1 MSTQNFNYIF
11 NVTGNASTVLN
22 SIDNGLKSVQS
33 SATKA
38 TSAFGG
44 FEKLIVVCK
53 NAANIIQG
61 LNNALSCTIQ
71 PAMSLDSSLKDL
83 SAITGETGEGLKLI
97 EKYARQSA
105 RTFGG
110 SAAQA
115 VESYKLVLSQ
125 LSPEIAKCPEALRS
139 MGDHIAVL
147 SKTMGGNATAAAEV
161 LTTAMNQFGVDL
173 SDPIRSAEV
182 MAEMMNVMAAA
193 GREGSAELP
202 QIKQALEQC
211 GMAAKG
217 ANVSF
222 EEANAA
228 IQVLDKAGKK
238 GAEGGVALRNALTIL
253 GQGRFMPKDV
263 REELAAAGVDVN
275 VLADSSIRLT
285 DRLRMLAPVM
295 NDAALFGKLFGR
307 ENVNAAMALVQGTAE
322 IDRLTLAI
330 GGTNTAYEQAEIVMD
345 SMAEKQSR
353 FKATIDNLYISLS
366 NLVNGAG
373 VYLES
378 LMPIFTTTA
387 DLIPLFSAVGNSF
400 VWIKNKITATDMW
413 IKMVANIKGAIVAT
427 TMNLQLLNA
436 SATASGGWLK
446 MMGQMGVSAC
456 RSIGIAIMNI
466 PIVGWIAAA
475 VAGLVA
481 LFATLWEK
489 CKGFRV
495 AVFTLWEGIKALFSG
510 IVEWFGNIFTSIGNF
525 FASMWQWLSE
535 MFNRFMTLGTKIL
548 APFQWAFGQIKSLF
562 TRLFN
567 WITAKFDWLVDKI
580 KRIVPKEWLARGREA
595 ADRSWEKDH
604 PTADVAVPTEEP
616 LLAETP
622 SFAPISTTTPI
633 GIGSNINSVGS
644 ASAEKHGGSIKNIN
658 VNIESLV
665 EQFNVTTNNLQQS
678 SSQIKDMVARVLIDA
693 VNDLN
698 YAI

>member
-11 NVTGNASTVLN
+11 NITDNASTVLN
-22 SIDNGLKSVQS
+22 NIDNGLKAVQS
-33 SATKA
+33 SASKTSKVLEGFSKA
-38 TSAFGG
+38 A
-44 FEKLIVVCK
+44 
-53 NAANIIQG
+53 IIGKHVADVFNG
-61 LNNALSCTIQ
+61 LNNAFSCALE
-71 PAMSLDSSLKDL
+71 PAVALDSSLKDL

-139 MGDHIAVL
+139 MGEHIATL
-147 SKTMGGNATAAAEV
+147 SKTMGGDATAAAEV

-173 SDPIRSAEV
+173 SNPIRSAEV

-222 EEANAA
+222 EETNAA

-263 REELAAAGVDVN
+263 QEELAAAGVNVN
-275 VLADSSIRLT
+275 LLADSSIRLT

-322 IDRLTLAI
+322 IDRLTDAI

-353 FKATIDNLYISLS
+353 FKAMIDNVYISLT
-366 NLVNGAG
+366 NLTNGVG

-378 LMPIFTTTA
+378 LA
-387 DLIPLFSAVGNSF
+387 PLLVTVSDMLPVLSLVRSGFLKLKTVM
-400 VWIKNKITATDMW
+400 ATGW
-413 IKMVANIKGAIVAT
+413 PKVVKNIKGAIVAT
-427 TMNLQLLNA
+427 VMDLQLLNA

-475 VAGLVA
+475 VAALVA
-481 LFATLWEK
+481 LFATLWKK

-495 AVFTLWEGIKALFSG
+495 AVFTIWEGIKAMFSG
-510 IVEWFGNIFTSIGNF
+510 IVEWFANIFTSIGNF
-525 FASMWQWLSE
+525 FASMWQWLSG
-535 MFNRFMTLGTKIL
+535 MFDRFMAFGSKIL
-548 APFQWAFGQIKSLF
+548 APFRWAFGQIKSLF
-562 TRLFN
+562 TRLFD

-580 KRIVPKEWLARGREA
+580 KQIVPDEWLARGREA
-595 ADRSWEKDH
+595 ADRSWAKDH
-604 PTADVAVPTEEP
+604 PVDDLSLPTEQP
-616 LLAETP
+616 LLADT
-622 SFAPISTTTPI
+622 STLAPMPTMSPI
-633 GIGSNINSVGS
+633 GIGSDINSVGA
-644 ASAEKHGGSIKNIN
+644 ASAEKHSGSIKNIN

>member
-11 NVTGNASTVLN
+11 NITDNASSTLN
-22 SIDNGLKSVQS
+22 DINAHLTQVSQS
-33 SATKA
+33 ASNAV
-38 TSAFGG
+38 SSFSG
-44 FEKLIVVCK
+44 FEKTVIFAK
-53 NAANIIQG
+53 NFANVIMG
-61 LNNALSCTIQ
+61 VANAISCTLE
-71 PAMSLDSSLKDL
+71 PAIALDSSLKDL

-139 MGDHIAVL
+139 MGDHIATL
-147 SKTMGGNATAAAEV
+147 SKTMGGDATAAAEV

-222 EEANAA
+222 EETNAA

-322 IDRLTLAI
+322 IDRLTDAI

-353 FKATIDNLYISLS
+353 LKAAFDNAYIAISKFTGGVLMHIQAWAPVATALSDLYPIA
-366 NLVNGAG
+366 NG
-373 VYLES
+373 VW
-378 LMPIFTTTA
+378 
-387 DLIPLFSAVGNSF
+387 NSF
-400 VWIKNKITATDMW
+400 VRLKTVMATGW
-413 IKMVANIKGAIVAT
+413 PKVVANIKGAVVGTI
-427 TMNLQLLNA
+427 MNIQLLNA

-510 IVEWFGNIFTSIGNF
+510 IGEWFANL
-525 FASMWQWLSE
+525 WQWLSGV
-535 MFNRFMTLGTKIL
+535 FDRFMAFGSKIL
-548 APFQWAFGQIKSLF
+548 APFRWAFGQIKSLF
-562 TRLFN
+562 IRLFD

-580 KRIVPKEWLARGREA
+580 KRIVPKDWLARGREA
-595 ADRSWEKDH
+595 ADRSWAKDH
-604 PTADVAVPTEEP
+604 PDASPTEQP
-616 LLAETP
+616 LMTDTSALAPMPTM
-622 SFAPISTTTPI
+622 SPI
-633 GIGSNINSVGS
+633 GIGSDINSVGS

>member
-11 NVTGNASTVLN
+11 NITDNASSTLN
-22 SIDNGLKSVQS
+22 DINAHLTQVSQSASNAVSSFSV
-33 SATKA
+33 
-38 TSAFGG
+38 
-44 FEKLIVVCK
+44 FEKTVIFAK
-53 NAANIIQG
+53 NFANVIMG
-61 LNNALSCTIQ
+61 VANAISCTLE
-71 PAMSLDSSLKDL
+71 PAIALDSSLKDL

-147 SKTMGGNATAAAEV
+147 SKTMGGDATAAAEV

-222 EEANAA
+222 EETNAA

-307 ENVNAAMALVQGTAE
+307 ENVNAAMALVQGSAE
-322 IDRLTLAI
+322 IDRLTDAI

-353 FKATIDNLYISLS
+353 LKAAFDNVYISISKLTGGFLMQVQAWAPVATALS
-366 NLVNGAG
+366 DL
-373 VYLES
+373 Y
-378 LMPIFTTTA
+378 PIANEAWKGFLKLKT
-387 DLIPLFSAVGNSF
+387 VM
-400 VWIKNKITATDMW
+400 ATGW
-413 IKMVANIKGAIVAT
+413 PKVVANIKGAIVAT
-427 TMNLQLLNA
+427 VMNLQLLNA

-475 VAGLVA
+475 VAALVA
-481 LFATLWEK
+481 LFATLWKK

-495 AVFTLWEGIKALFSG
+495 AVFTIWEGIKAMFSG
-510 IVEWFGNIFTSIGNF
+510 IVEWFANIFTSIGNF
-525 FASMWQWLSE
+525 FASMWQWLSG
-535 MFNRFMTLGTKIL
+535 MFDRFMTLGTKIL

-562 TRLFN
+562 TRLFD
-567 WITAKFDWLVDKI
+567 WITAKFDWLVNKI
-580 KRIVPKEWLARGREA
+580 KQIVPDEWLARGREA
-595 ADRSWEKDH
+595 ADRSWAKDH
-604 PTADVAVPTEEP
+604 PVDDLSLPTEQP
-616 LLAETP
+616 LLAET
-622 SFAPISTTTPI
+622 STLAPMPTMSPI
-633 GIGSNINSVGS
+633 GIGSDINSVGA
-644 ASAEKHGGSIKNIN
+644 ASAEKHSGSIKNIN

>member
-11 NVTGNASTVLN
+11 NITGNASTALN
-22 SIDNGLKSVQS
+22 DINVKMQQVQVSASNAVSVFSGFQKITIFAKNLANVVMGLS
-33 SATKA
+33 
-38 TSAFGG
+38 
-44 FEKLIVVCK
+44 
-53 NAANIIQG
+53 
-61 LNNALSCTIQ
+61 NALSCTIQ

-125 LSPEIAKCPEALRS
+125 LSPEIAKCPEALRA
-139 MGDHIAVL
+139 MGDHIATL
-147 SKTMGGNATAAAEV
+147 SKTMGGDATAAAEV

-222 EEANAA
+222 EETNAA

-387 DLIPLFSAVGNSF
+387 DLIPLFSAVRNSF
-400 VWIKNKITATDMW
+400 VWLKNKITATDMW

-436 SATASGGWLK
+436 SAAASGGWLK

-475 VAGLVA
+475 VAALIA

-495 AVFTLWEGIKALFSG
+495 AVFTIWEGIKALFGG
-510 IVEWFGNIFTSIGNF
+510 IGEWFANIFTSIGNF
-525 FASMWQWLSE
+525 FASMWQWLSGV
-535 MFNRFMTLGTKIL
+535 FDRFMAFGSKIL
-548 APFQWAFGQIKSLF
+548 APFRWAFGQIKSLF
-562 TRLFN
+562 TRLFD

-580 KRIVPKEWLARGREA
+580 KRIVPKDWLARGREA
-595 ADRSWEKDH
+595 ADRSWAKDH
-604 PTADVAVPTEEP
+604 PDASPTEQP
-616 LLAETP
+616 LMADTSALAP
-622 SFAPISTTTPI
+622 MPMMSPI
-633 GIGSNINSVGS
+633 GIGSDINSVGS
-644 ASAEKHGGSIKNIN
+644 ASAEKHSGSIKNIN